1 MVDAIFK
8 RASVRSFTDEPVTD
22 DEVRALL
29 RAAMAAPSA
38 GNQQP
43 WEFYVV
49 RDSETLG
56 KLSQTTP
63 YAKPAANAPCV
74 IVACSRTQDLRFP
87 PCVPQ
92 DMGATVENMLL
103 EAVDLGLGA
112 VWMGVAPEVDRVGAV
127 VEVLNVPVGL
137 EPFAMVACGHPETE
151 PVAKGPDR
159 FEESRIH
166 WLS

>member
-8 RASVRSFTDEPVTD
+8 RASVRKFTRDLVTD

-43 WEFYVV
+43 WEFYVA
-49 RDSETLG
+49 RDRETLRR
-56 KLSQTTP
+56 LSEATP
-63 YAKPAANAPCV
+63 YAKPAAEAACV
-74 IVACSRTQDLRFP
+74 ITVCARTEGLRFP

-92 DMGATVENMLL
+92 DLGACVENLLL

-112 VWMGVAPEVDRVGAV
+112 VWMGVAPEPDRVAAV
-127 VEVLNVPVGL
+127 AEVLGTPEGL
-137 EPFAMVACGHPETE
+137 EPFAMVAIGFPELE
-151 PVAKGPDR
+151 PTPKGRDR
-159 FEESRIH
+159 FDETRIH
-166 WLS
+166 WME